1 MPRTAL
7 ALAAALSAVAVLLSG
22 CVYVYVD
29 RGGYY
34 YRSLP
39 LPASPPASYD
49 GGGYSPSPQPW
60 TAPPPTRS
68 PTLRA
73 TSV

>member
-7 ALAAALSAVAVLLSG
+7 AQAAALSAVAFLLSG

-29 RGGYY
+29 HDGS
-34 YRSLP
+34 YRPPP

-60 TAPPPTRS
+60 TAPPPTPS

-73 TSV
+73 TSA